1 MALNLQDKQAIVA
14 EVSEVAKGALSAVVA
29 DSRGVTVD
37 KMTELRKACR
47 EAGVTVRVV
56 RNTLLR
62 RAVEGTSYEVLK
74 DAFVGPTLIAFS
86 SEHPGAAA
94 RLFKDFAKANPAFEI
109 KAAAFEGEFIPGSN
123 IDRLATLPTYE
134 EAIAR
139 LMSTMKEAAAA
150 NWFVLWL
157 HCAIRKKL
165 LNSQFPSL
173 LYYV

>member
-47 EAGVTVRVV
+47 EAGVSVRVV

-62 RAVEGTSYEVLK
+62 RAVEGTEYECLK
-74 DAFVGPTLIAFS
+74 EAFVGPTLIAFS

-94 RLFKDFAKANPAFEI
+94 RPFKDFAKANPAFEI
-109 KAAAFEGEFIPGSN
+109 KAAAFEGEFIPASN

-139 LMSTMKEAAAA
+139 LMSTMKEA
-150 NWFVLWL
+150 
-157 HCAIRKKL
+157 
-165 LNSQFPSL
+165 
-173 LYYV
+173 

>member
-37 KMTELRKACR
+37 KMTELRKAGR
-47 EAGVTVRVV
+47 EAGVYMRVV

-62 RAVEGTSYEVLK
+62 RAVEGTPFECLK
-74 DAFVGPTLIAFS
+74 DAFVGPTLIAYS
-86 SEHPGAAA
+86 MERG
-94 RLFKDFAKANPAFEI
+94 RWQQGLFKEFREKRGSHKYEDE
-109 KAAAFEGEFIPGSN
+109 AAAFEGELIPASQ

-139 LMSTMKEAAAA
+139 LMATMKEASAGKLVRTLAAVRDA
-150 NWFVLWL
+150 KE
-157 HCAIRKKL
+157 AA
-165 LNSQFPSL
+165 
-173 LYYV
+173 